1 MNRRW
6 AVLSALLAT
15 ALLLCCMP
23 GLLSRHLGDAGRTDD
38 RLKPAK
44 ARTMVVWVTSWL
56 EEDRKLIANLCT
68 AFEKQRP
75 GLRIFLRRT
84 DAGELAVKDAVLPD
98 VVLHVTGDILSPGD
112 GLAPLGAVG
121 AEMQQAYSSGCWQ
134 GVQYAVPLWYSPL
147 VCSVPT
153 SWFLKKSQPAEQG
166 ALHGGQSY
174 LAPGPPVPE
183 GTESTVTVA
192 DLPWG
197 NILETGEI
205 IAENGVGLALLTIN
219 VPYSLRE
226 EWIRLEAVIRKPVQG
241 EAAVCS
247 LASHLGRGDGV
258 TAFSLPAA
266 AQQVRYA
273 SLCRIS
279 KDAEAFLLFLMGEEA
294 QKAARD
300 TRLSPIFAT
309 GENPQS
315 SGEKG
320 EADGEL
326 FLPNAFAMDTSV
338 MDQLCIQ
345 GFTAGEDP
353 VATLL
358 KLR

>member
-15 ALLLCCMP
+15 AMLLCCMP
-23 GLLSRHLGDAGRTDD
+23 GLLSRHLADSGRTDH

-56 EEDRKLIANLCT
+56 EEDRRLIANLCT
-68 AFEKQRP
+68 AFEKQCP
-75 GLRIFLRRT
+75 GLRVFLRRT

-112 GLAPLGAVG
+112 GLVPLSLLETEG
-121 AEMQQAYSSGCWQ
+121 QQGKSSGCWQ

-147 VCSVPT
+147 VCSVPAD
-153 SWFLKKSQPAEQG
+153 WLLEKNPPAEEGILQTG
-166 ALHGGQSY
+166 RSY
-174 LAPGPPVPE
+174 LAPGPSASEAVD
-183 GTESTVTVA
+183 GTVTLA

-197 NILETGEI
+197 NILDTGEI
-205 IAENGVGLALLTIN
+205 VAENGVGLSLLTMN
-219 VPYSLRE
+219 VPYALRE
-226 EWIRLEAVIRKPVQG
+226 QWRQLEPVIRKPAQG
-241 EAAVCS
+241 EAAVCT
-247 LASHLGRGDGV
+247 LASHMGRGDGV

-273 SLCRIS
+273 SLCRKS
-279 KDAEAFLLFLMGEEA
+279 RDAEAFLLFLMGEEA
-294 QKAARD
+294 QNTVRDAR
-300 TRLSPIFAT
+300 LLPVSV
-309 GENPQS
+309 ENPQAF
-315 SGEKG
+315 GEKG
-320 EADGEL
+320 EAAGEL
-326 FLPNAFAMDTSV
+326 FLPNAFAMDTSA